1 MDLYRDILLHLLS
14 NQKTSVE
21 VTFPQLKVSAVDLVE
36 SASYCTLVQIYRQM
50 GMNVHYYRKRKRLTQ
65 AELAE
70 MVDIE
75 RVHMGNIELAR
86 TGTSLDVIFRIADA
100 LEIPVHKLFEF
111 RD

>member
-1 MDLYRDILLHLLS
+1 MS
-14 NQKTSVE
+14 
-21 VTFPQLKVSAVDLVE
+21 
-36 SASYCTLVQIYRQM
+36 QIEKYRQM

-75 RVHMGNIELAR
+75 RVQMGKLELAR

>member
-1 MDLYRDILLHLLS
+1 MDATQMEKY
-14 NQKTSVE
+14 E
-21 VTFPQLKVSAVDLVE
+21 QL
-36 SASYCTLVQIYRQM
+36 
-50 GMNVHYYRKRKRLTQ
+50 GMNVHYYRRKKKLTQ
-65 AELAE
+65 AKLAE

-100 LEIPVHKLFEF
+100 LEVPVCKLFEF